1 LLIHQL
7 LGAGDDRVAARIAG
21 AGEPRDE
28 LRHGERALE
37 IAHPTDDI
45 RGGGL
50 FGGRLLSGSGKGNG
64 RDESGQHCDGKNTTH
79 WESLGIRCRTSV
91 LEGAK
96 LPGRTGNASVAG
108 GWLLPSA
115 SGPSYL
121 DPVSLKI
128 VFNGAEY
135 DSVEAMPPDVR
146 AQYNEVLES
155 LKKTGGDEVLSAL
168 QRVSSGTGG
177 LSENIMT
184 THREI
189 VVNGRK
195 YGSVGEMLPDV
206 RGLYEKAFGQSGA
219 AGAGSRRKRIS

>member
-1 LLIHQL
+1 M
-7 LGAGDDRVAARIAG
+7 
-21 AGEPRDE
+21 
-28 LRHGERALE
+28 
-37 IAHPTDDI
+37 
-45 RGGGL
+45 
-50 FGGRLLSGSGKGNG
+50 
-64 RDESGQHCDGKNTTH
+64 
-79 WESLGIRCRTSV
+79 

-108 GWLLPSA
+108 GRLLPSA

-177 LSENIMT
+177 LSETIVT

-189 VVNGRK
+189 VVNGKK
-195 YGSVGEMLPDV
+195 YGSVGEMPPDV
-206 RGLYEKAFGQSGA
+206 RHRYEKALA
-219 AGAGSRRKRIS
+219 KAGAGAGLNRPSSGALRPPPPPPVLEEGQTRQGGGVLRILIWMALGAAIAWWLLRR

>member
-1 LLIHQL
+1 
-7 LGAGDDRVAARIAG
+7 
-21 AGEPRDE
+21 
-28 LRHGERALE
+28 
-37 IAHPTDDI
+37 
-45 RGGGL
+45 
-50 FGGRLLSGSGKGNG
+50 
-64 RDESGQHCDGKNTTH
+64 
-79 WESLGIRCRTSV
+79 V

-108 GWLLPSA
+108 GRLLPSA

-177 LSENIMT
+177 LSETIVT

-189 VVNGRK
+189 VVNGKK
-195 YGSVGEMLPDV
+195 YGSVGEMPPDV
-206 RGLYEKAFGQSGA
+206 RHLYEKALA
-219 AGAGSRRKRIS
+219 KAGAGAGLNRPSSGALRPPPPPPVIEEGQTRQGGGVLRILIWMALGAAIAWWLLRR

>member
-1 LLIHQL
+1 M
-7 LGAGDDRVAARIAG
+7 
-21 AGEPRDE
+21 
-28 LRHGERALE
+28 
-37 IAHPTDDI
+37 
-45 RGGGL
+45 
-50 FGGRLLSGSGKGNG
+50 
-64 RDESGQHCDGKNTTH
+64 
-79 WESLGIRCRTSV
+79 

-96 LPGRTGNASVAG
+96 LPGRTGTASVAG
-108 GWLLPSA
+108 GRLLPSA

-177 LSENIMT
+177 LSETIVT

-189 VVNGRK
+189 VVNGKK
-195 YGSVGEMLPDV
+195 YGSVGEMPPDV
-206 RGLYEKAFGQSGA
+206 RHRYEKALA
-219 AGAGSRRKRIS
+219 KAGAGAGLNRPSSGALRPPPPPPVLEEGQTRQGGGVLRILIWMALGAAIAWWLLRR

>member
-1 LLIHQL
+1 
-7 LGAGDDRVAARIAG
+7 
-21 AGEPRDE
+21 
-28 LRHGERALE
+28 
-37 IAHPTDDI
+37 
-45 RGGGL
+45 
-50 FGGRLLSGSGKGNG
+50 
-64 RDESGQHCDGKNTTH
+64 
-79 WESLGIRCRTSV
+79 V

-96 LPGRTGNASVAG
+96 LPGRTGTASVAG
-108 GWLLPSA
+108 GRLLPSA

-177 LSENIMT
+177 LSETIVT

-189 VVNGRK
+189 VVNGKK
-195 YGSVGEMLPDV
+195 YGSVGEMPPDV
-206 RGLYEKAFGQSGA
+206 RHRYEKALA
-219 AGAGSRRKRIS
+219 KAGAGAGLNRPSSGALRPPPPPPVLEEGQTRQGGGVLRILIWMALGAAIAWWLLRR

>member
-1 LLIHQL
+1 
-7 LGAGDDRVAARIAG
+7 
-21 AGEPRDE
+21 
-28 LRHGERALE
+28 
-37 IAHPTDDI
+37 
-45 RGGGL
+45 
-50 FGGRLLSGSGKGNG
+50 
-64 RDESGQHCDGKNTTH
+64 
-79 WESLGIRCRTSV
+79 V

-96 LPGRTGNASVAG
+96 LPDRTGSASVKG
-108 GWLLPSA
+108 GRLLPSA

-177 LSENIMT
+177 LSETIMT
-184 THREI
+184 THRET
-189 VVNGRK
+189 
-195 YGSVGEMLPDV
+195 S
-206 RGLYEKAFGQSGA
+206 SGA
-219 AGAGSRRKRIS
+219 SRRPPPPPVIEDDQPRQGGGGVLRILMWMALGAAIAWWLLRR

>member
-1 LLIHQL
+1 
-7 LGAGDDRVAARIAG
+7 
-21 AGEPRDE
+21 
-28 LRHGERALE
+28 
-37 IAHPTDDI
+37 
-45 RGGGL
+45 
-50 FGGRLLSGSGKGNG
+50 
-64 RDESGQHCDGKNTTH
+64 
-79 WESLGIRCRTSV
+79 V

-108 GWLLPSA
+108 GRLLPSA

-177 LSENIMT
+177 LSETIVT

-189 VVNGRK
+189 VVNGKK
-195 YGSVGEMLPDV
+195 YGSLGEMPPDV
-206 RGLYEKAFGQSGA
+206 RRLYEKALGQ
-219 AGAGSRRKRIS
+219 AGAGLNRPSSGALRAPPPSPLIEDDQTRQGGGGVLRILMWMALGAAIAWWLLRR

>member
-1 LLIHQL
+1 
-7 LGAGDDRVAARIAG
+7 
-21 AGEPRDE
+21 
-28 LRHGERALE
+28 
-37 IAHPTDDI
+37 
-45 RGGGL
+45 
-50 FGGRLLSGSGKGNG
+50 
-64 RDESGQHCDGKNTTH
+64 
-79 WESLGIRCRTSV
+79 V

-108 GWLLPSA
+108 GRLLPSA

-177 LSENIMT
+177 LSETIMT

-189 VVNGRK
+189 VVNGKK
-195 YGSVGEMLPDV
+195 YGSVGEMPPDV
-206 RGLYEKAFGQSGA
+206 RRLYEKALGQAGA
-219 AGAGSRRKRIS
+219 AGAGAGAGLNRPSSGALRAPPPPPPHVIEDDQTRQGGGGVLRILIWMALGAAIAWWLLRR

>member
-1 LLIHQL
+1 M
-7 LGAGDDRVAARIAG
+7 
-21 AGEPRDE
+21 
-28 LRHGERALE
+28 
-37 IAHPTDDI
+37 
-45 RGGGL
+45 
-50 FGGRLLSGSGKGNG
+50 
-64 RDESGQHCDGKNTTH
+64 
-79 WESLGIRCRTSV
+79 

-108 GWLLPSA
+108 GRLLPSA

-177 LSENIMT
+177 LSETIVT

-189 VVNGRK
+189 VVNGKK
-195 YGSVGEMLPDV
+195 YGSVGEMPPDV
-206 RGLYEKAFGQSGA
+206 RHLYEKALA
-219 AGAGSRRKRIS
+219 KAGAGAGLNRPSSGALRPPPPPPVIEEGQTRQGGGVLRILIWMALGAAIAWWLLRR

>member
-1 LLIHQL
+1 
-7 LGAGDDRVAARIAG
+7 
-21 AGEPRDE
+21 
-28 LRHGERALE
+28 
-37 IAHPTDDI
+37 
-45 RGGGL
+45 
-50 FGGRLLSGSGKGNG
+50 
-64 RDESGQHCDGKNTTH
+64 
-79 WESLGIRCRTSV
+79 V

-108 GWLLPSA
+108 GRLLPSA

-177 LSENIMT
+177 LSETIVT

-189 VVNGRK
+189 VVNGKK
-195 YGSVGEMLPDV
+195 YGSLGEMPPDV
-206 RGLYEKAFGQSGA
+206 RRLYEKALGQ
-219 AGAGSRRKRIS
+219 AGAGAGLNRPSSGALRPPPPPPVIEDDQTQRGGVLRILMWMALGAAIAWWLLRR

>member
-1 LLIHQL
+1 M
-7 LGAGDDRVAARIAG
+7 
-21 AGEPRDE
+21 
-28 LRHGERALE
+28 
-37 IAHPTDDI
+37 
-45 RGGGL
+45 
-50 FGGRLLSGSGKGNG
+50 
-64 RDESGQHCDGKNTTH
+64 
-79 WESLGIRCRTSV
+79 

-108 GWLLPSA
+108 GRLLPSA

-177 LSENIMT
+177 LSETIMT
-184 THREI
+184 DRKS
-189 VVNGRK
+189 VV
-195 YGSVGEMLPDV
+195 
-206 RGLYEKAFGQSGA
+206 
-219 AGAGSRRKRIS
+219 